1 MVPWADRTP
10 GPQALLDSG
19 THGWD
24 WGPYVFIF
32 GSHLPQTSR
41 VLTMLYSCPEDL
53 LDPLV

>member
-1 MVPWADRTP
+1 MVPWADPTP